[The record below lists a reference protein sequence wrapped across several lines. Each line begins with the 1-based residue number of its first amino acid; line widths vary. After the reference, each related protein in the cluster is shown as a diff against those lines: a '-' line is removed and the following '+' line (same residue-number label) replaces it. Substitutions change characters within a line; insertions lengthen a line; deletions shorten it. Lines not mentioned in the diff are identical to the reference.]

1 MQNKPETDKQ
11 QGKYIWKFASAGKN
25 NEIPAFFSIHGIS
38 PLVAGI
44 LLRRGIDTEDKL
56 KHFCYDT
63 PADLSDPFLMKGMQA
78 AVDRIILALQK
89 KEPLV
94 IYGDYDVD
102 GITATSIL
110 YRFLKRE
117 GADVRFYIPARETE
131 GYGLNLPAVQKL
143 AEEGCKLL
151 ITVDNGIAAADII
164 AQAPETMDIIVT
176 DHHLV
181 PEKIPNAIAVLNPH
195 QKDCRYPYKEL
206 AGCGVAYTVCRAL
219 ALTLH
224 NEAYEEDME
233 LVAMGTI
240 ADVVSLT
247 GENRILVREGLRKMR
262 HTQIP
267 GLAAL
272 LRAAGIVKPG
282 EDKPISVEDV
292 SFGLAPRL
300 NAAGRIAHARMGVD
314 LLISYSREKAEH
326 IARNLCEIN
335 VKRQAVEK
343 GIYEEAVQRLHQL
356 NAEKADV
363 MVIDGHGWNPGVIG
377 ISASR
382 ILEQYNRPVLM
393 ITIKDGIGKGSC
405 RSIPAFDIYQALK
418 AQESLLIQL
427 GGHKMAAGF
436 SIREENIP
444 AFRKAIND
452 YAARV
457 LSPEDFIPELELEE
471 YLPLRELT
479 PRFIH
484 ELEILEP
491 CGCDNPRPLF
501 ASKNLHVNYTRHMG
515 KDNKHFKCMFEQ
527 DNISRQ
533 GIFWNTGVLS
543 PCRNGDIVSAAY
555 RAEIHEWYGENV
567 QLICKDVIIRPA
579 PFMNR
584 DKMVSFYLTVKQ
596 VIDSEGP
603 MEEIQH
609 QVADRLKPSFSFQEV
624 ELMFRVFEEI
634 HLLNRRQRGNET
646 YYQYQP
652 AVKKLD
658 LYTSSTYCKY
668 SMRLII
674 MPVIN
679 EDMNK
684 DKKNISTETAKKINM
699 AEIFSKTLDDET
711 IHTDAS
717 ASTLAD
723 FSD

>member
-11 QGKYIWKFASAGKN
+11 QGKYIWKFASAGKD

-143 AEEGCKLL
+143 AEEGGKLL

-418 AQESLLIQL
+418 AQELLLIQL

-457 LSPEDFIPELELEE
+457 LSPKDFIPELELEE

-533 GIFWNTGVLS
+533 GIFWNTGISS

-567 QLICKDVIIRPA
+567 QLICKDIIIRPE
-579 PFMNR
+579 PFLNR
-584 DKMVSFYLTVKQ
+584 DKMVSFYLTVKR
-596 VIDSEGP
+596 VMDSESP
-603 MEEIQH
+603 IEEIQH

-668 SMRLII
+668 SMRG
-674 MPVIN
+674 
-679 EDMNK
+679 
-684 DKKNISTETAKKINM
+684 
-699 AEIFSKTLDDET
+699 
-711 IHTDAS
+711 
-717 ASTLAD
+717 
-723 FSD
+723 

>member
-11 QGKYIWKFASAGKN
+11 QGKYIWKFASAGKD
-25 NEIPAFFSIHGIS
+25 NEIPAFFSTHGIS

-131 GYGLNLPAVQKL
+131 GYGLNLPAVQTL
-143 AEEGCKLL
+143 AEEGGKLL

-343 GIYEEAVQRLHQL
+343 GIYEEAVRRLHQL

-457 LSPEDFIPELELEE
+457 LSPEDFIPELELEK

-491 CGCDNPRPLF
+491 FGCDNPRPLF

-533 GIFWNTGVLS
+533 GIFWNTGISS

-567 QLICKDVIIRPA
+567 QLICKDIIIRPE
-579 PFMNR
+579 PFLNR
-584 DKMVSFYLTVKQ
+584 DKMVSFYLTVKR
-596 VIDSEGP
+596 VMDSEGP
-603 MEEIQH
+603 IEEIQH

-668 SMRLII
+668 SMRG
-674 MPVIN
+674 
-679 EDMNK
+679 
-684 DKKNISTETAKKINM
+684 
-699 AEIFSKTLDDET
+699 
-711 IHTDAS
+711 
-717 ASTLAD
+717 
-723 FSD
+723 

>member
-11 QGKYIWKFASAGKN
+11 QGKYIWKFASAGKD

-484 ELEILEP
+484 KLEILEP

-533 GIFWNTGVLS
+533 GIFWNTGISS

-567 QLICKDVIIRPA
+567 QLICKDIIIRPE
-579 PFMNR
+579 PFLNR
-584 DKMVSFYLTVKQ
+584 DKMVSFYLTVKR
-596 VIDSEGP
+596 VMDSESP
-603 MEEIQH
+603 IEEIQH

-668 SMRLII
+668 SMRG
-674 MPVIN
+674 
-679 EDMNK
+679 
-684 DKKNISTETAKKINM
+684 
-699 AEIFSKTLDDET
+699 
-711 IHTDAS
+711 
-717 ASTLAD
+717 
-723 FSD
+723 

>member
-11 QGKYIWKFASAGKN
+11 QGKYIWKFASAGKD

-143 AEEGCKLL
+143 AEEGGKLL

-405 RSIPAFDIYQALK
+405 RSISAFDIYQALK
-418 AQESLLIQL
+418 AQELLLIQL

-533 GIFWNTGVLS
+533 GIFWNTGISS

-567 QLICKDVIIRPA
+567 QLICKDIIIRPE
-579 PFMNR
+579 PFLNR
-584 DKMVSFYLTVKQ
+584 DKMVSFYLTVKR
-596 VIDSEGP
+596 VMDSESP
-603 MEEIQH
+603 IEEIQH

-668 SMRLII
+668 SMRG
-674 MPVIN
+674 
-679 EDMNK
+679 
-684 DKKNISTETAKKINM
+684 
-699 AEIFSKTLDDET
+699 
-711 IHTDAS
+711 
-717 ASTLAD
+717 
-723 FSD
+723 

>member
-11 QGKYIWKFASAGKN
+11 QGKYIWKFASAGKD

-117 GADVRFYIPARETE
+117 EANVRFYIPARETE

-343 GIYEEAVQRLHQL
+343 GIYEEAVRRLHQL

-457 LSPEDFIPELELEE
+457 LSPEDFIPELELEK

-491 CGCDNPRPLF
+491 FGCDNPRPLF

-533 GIFWNTGVLS
+533 GIFWNTGISS

-567 QLICKDVIIRPA
+567 QLICKDIIIRPE
-579 PFMNR
+579 PFLNR
-584 DKMVSFYLTVKQ
+584 DKMVSFYLTVKR
-596 VIDSEGP
+596 VMDSEGP
-603 MEEIQH
+603 IEEIQH

-668 SMRLII
+668 SMRG
-674 MPVIN
+674 
-679 EDMNK
+679 
-684 DKKNISTETAKKINM
+684 
-699 AEIFSKTLDDET
+699 
-711 IHTDAS
+711 
-717 ASTLAD
+717 
-723 FSD
+723 

>member
-11 QGKYIWKFASAGKN
+11 QGKYIWKFASAGKD
-25 NEIPAFFSIHGIS
+25 NEIPAFFSTHGIS

-272 LRAAGIVKPG
+272 LRAVGIVKPG

-343 GIYEEAVQRLHQL
+343 GIYEQAVRRLHQL

-444 AFRKAIND
+444 EFRKAIND

-533 GIFWNTGVLS
+533 GIFWNTGISS

-555 RAEIHEWYGENV
+555 RAEIHEWYGEHV
-567 QLICKDVIIRPA
+567 QLICKDIIIRPE
-579 PFMNR
+579 PFLNR
-584 DKMVSFYLTVKQ
+584 DKMVSFYLTVKR
-596 VIDSEGP
+596 VMDSEGP
-603 MEEIQH
+603 IEEIQH

-634 HLLNRRQRGNET
+634 HLLNRLQRGNET

-668 SMRLII
+668 SMRG
-674 MPVIN
+674 
-679 EDMNK
+679 
-684 DKKNISTETAKKINM
+684 
-699 AEIFSKTLDDET
+699 
-711 IHTDAS
+711 
-717 ASTLAD
+717 
-723 FSD
+723 

>member
-11 QGKYIWKFASAGKN
+11 QGKYIWKFASAGKD

-143 AEEGCKLL
+143 AEEECKLL

-181 PEKIPNAIAVLNPH
+181 PEKIPNAVAVLNPH

-247 GENRILVREGLRKMR
+247 GENRILVKEGLRKMR

-314 LLISYSREKAEH
+314 LLIIYSREKAEH

-533 GIFWNTGVLS
+533 GIFWNTGVSS

-567 QLICKDVIIRPA
+567 QLICKDIIIRPE
-579 PFMNR
+579 PFLNR
-584 DKMVSFYLTVKQ
+584 DKMVSFYLTVKR
-596 VIDSEGP
+596 VMDSESP
-603 MEEIQH
+603 IEEIQH

-668 SMRLII
+668 SMRG
-674 MPVIN
+674 
-679 EDMNK
+679 
-684 DKKNISTETAKKINM
+684 
-699 AEIFSKTLDDET
+699 
-711 IHTDAS
+711 
-717 ASTLAD
+717 
-723 FSD
+723 

>member
-11 QGKYIWKFASAGKN
+11 QGKYIWKFASAGKD

-143 AEEGCKLL
+143 AEKGCKLL

-393 ITIKDGIGKGSC
+393 ITIKDGVGKGSC

-418 AQESLLIQL
+418 AQELLLIQL

-501 ASKNLHVNYTRHMG
+501 ASKDLHVNYTRHMG

-533 GIFWNTGVLS
+533 GIFWNTGISS

-567 QLICKDVIIRPA
+567 QLICKDIIIRPE
-579 PFMNR
+579 PFLNR
-584 DKMVSFYLTVKQ
+584 DKMVSFYLTVKR
-596 VIDSEGP
+596 VMDSESP
-603 MEEIQH
+603 IEEIQH

-668 SMRLII
+668 SMRG
-674 MPVIN
+674 
-679 EDMNK
+679 
-684 DKKNISTETAKKINM
+684 
-699 AEIFSKTLDDET
+699 
-711 IHTDAS
+711 
-717 ASTLAD
+717 
-723 FSD
+723 

>member
-11 QGKYIWKFASAGKN
+11 QGKYIWKFASAGKD

-195 QKDCRYPYKEL
+195 QTDCRYPYKEL

-272 LRAAGIVKPG
+272 LRVAGIVKPG

-335 VKRQAVEK
+335 VKRQAVER
-343 GIYEEAVQRLHQL
+343 GIYEEAVRRLHQL

-444 AFRKAIND
+444 EFRKAIND

-533 GIFWNTGVLS
+533 GIFWNTGISS

-567 QLICKDVIIRPA
+567 QLICKDIIIRPE
-579 PFMNR
+579 PFLNR
-584 DKMVSFYLTVKQ
+584 DKMVSFYLTVKR
-596 VIDSEGP
+596 VMDSEGP
-603 MEEIQH
+603 IEEIQH

-668 SMRLII
+668 SMRG
-674 MPVIN
+674 
-679 EDMNK
+679 
-684 DKKNISTETAKKINM
+684 
-699 AEIFSKTLDDET
+699 
-711 IHTDAS
+711 
-717 ASTLAD
+717 
-723 FSD
+723 

>member
-11 QGKYIWKFASAGKN
+11 QGKYIWKFASAGKD

-195 QKDCRYPYKEL
+195 QTDCRYPYKEL

-272 LRAAGIVKPG
+272 LRVAGIVKPG

-335 VKRQAVEK
+335 VKRQAVER
-343 GIYEEAVQRLHQL
+343 GIYEEAVRRLHQL

-444 AFRKAIND
+444 EFRKAIND

-533 GIFWNTGVLS
+533 GIFWNTGISS

-567 QLICKDVIIRPA
+567 QLICKDIIIRPE
-579 PFMNR
+579 PFLNR
-584 DKMVSFYLTVKQ
+584 DKMVSFYLTVKR
-596 VIDSEGP
+596 VMDSEGP
-603 MEEIQH
+603 IEEIQH
-609 QVADRLKPSFSFQEV
+609 QVADRLKPSFSFHEV

-668 SMRLII
+668 SMRG
-674 MPVIN
+674 
-679 EDMNK
+679 
-684 DKKNISTETAKKINM
+684 
-699 AEIFSKTLDDET
+699 
-711 IHTDAS
+711 
-717 ASTLAD
+717 
-723 FSD
+723 

>member
-11 QGKYIWKFASAGKN
+11 QGKYIWKFASAGKD

-195 QKDCRYPYKEL
+195 QTDCRYPYKEL

-343 GIYEEAVQRLHQL
+343 GIYEEAVRRLHQL

-444 AFRKAIND
+444 EFRKAIND

-533 GIFWNTGVLS
+533 GIFWNTGVSS

-567 QLICKDVIIRPA
+567 QLICKDIIIRPE
-579 PFMNR
+579 PFLNR
-584 DKMVSFYLTVKQ
+584 DKMVSFYLTVKR
-596 VIDSEGP
+596 VMDSEGP
-603 MEEIQH
+603 IEEIQH

-634 HLLNRRQRGNET
+634 HLLNRLQRGNET

-668 SMRLII
+668 SMRG
-674 MPVIN
+674 
-679 EDMNK
+679 
-684 DKKNISTETAKKINM
+684 
-699 AEIFSKTLDDET
+699 
-711 IHTDAS
+711 
-717 ASTLAD
+717 
-723 FSD
+723 

>member
-11 QGKYIWKFASAGKN
+11 QGKYIWKFASAGKD

-143 AEEGCKLL
+143 AEEGGKLL

-233 LVAMGTI
+233 LAAMGTI

-418 AQESLLIQL
+418 AQELLLIQL

-533 GIFWNTGVLS
+533 GIFWNTGISS
-543 PCRNGDIVSAAY
+543 PCRNEDIVSAAY

-567 QLICKDVIIRPA
+567 QLICKDIIIRPE
-579 PFMNR
+579 PFLNR
-584 DKMVSFYLTVKQ
+584 DKMVSFYLTVKR
-596 VIDSEGP
+596 VMDSESP
-603 MEEIQH
+603 IEEIQH

-668 SMRLII
+668 SMRG
-674 MPVIN
+674 
-679 EDMNK
+679 
-684 DKKNISTETAKKINM
+684 
-699 AEIFSKTLDDET
+699 
-711 IHTDAS
+711 
-717 ASTLAD
+717 
-723 FSD
+723 

>member
-11 QGKYIWKFASAGKN
+11 QGKYIWKFASAGKD
-25 NEIPAFFSIHGIS
+25 NEIPAFFSTHGIS

-131 GYGLNLPAVQKL
+131 GYGLNLPAVQTL

-267 GLAAL
+267 GLVAL

-343 GIYEEAVQRLHQL
+343 GIYEEAVRRLHQL

-444 AFRKAIND
+444 EFRKAIND

-533 GIFWNTGVLS
+533 GIFWNTGISS

-567 QLICKDVIIRPA
+567 QLICKDIIIRPE
-579 PFMNR
+579 PFLNR
-584 DKMVSFYLTVKQ
+584 DKMVSFYLTVKR
-596 VIDSEGP
+596 VMDSEGP
-603 MEEIQH
+603 IEEIQH

-668 SMRLII
+668 SMRG
-674 MPVIN
+674 
-679 EDMNK
+679 
-684 DKKNISTETAKKINM
+684 
-699 AEIFSKTLDDET
+699 
-711 IHTDAS
+711 
-717 ASTLAD
+717 
-723 FSD
+723 

>member
-11 QGKYIWKFASAGKN
+11 QGKYIWKFASAGKD

-533 GIFWNTGVLS
+533 GIFWNTGISS

-567 QLICKDVIIRPA
+567 QLICKDIIIRPE
-579 PFMNR
+579 PFLNR
-584 DKMVSFYLTVKQ
+584 DKMVSFYLTVKR
-596 VIDSEGP
+596 VMDSESP
-603 MEEIQH
+603 IEEIQH
-609 QVADRLKPSFSFQEV
+609 QVADRLKPSFSFREV

-668 SMRLII
+668 SMRG
-674 MPVIN
+674 
-679 EDMNK
+679 
-684 DKKNISTETAKKINM
+684 
-699 AEIFSKTLDDET
+699 
-711 IHTDAS
+711 
-717 ASTLAD
+717 
-723 FSD
+723 

>member
-11 QGKYIWKFASAGKN
+11 QGKYIWKFASAGKD

-143 AEEGCKLL
+143 AEEGGKLL

-418 AQESLLIQL
+418 AQELLLIQL

-501 ASKNLHVNYTRHMG
+501 AGKNLHVNYTRHMG

-533 GIFWNTGVLS
+533 GIFWNTGISS

-567 QLICKDVIIRPA
+567 QLICKDIIIRPE
-579 PFMNR
+579 PFLNR
-584 DKMVSFYLTVKQ
+584 DKMVSFYLTVKR
-596 VIDSEGP
+596 VMDSESP
-603 MEEIQH
+603 IEEIQH

-668 SMRLII
+668 SMRG
-674 MPVIN
+674 
-679 EDMNK
+679 
-684 DKKNISTETAKKINM
+684 
-699 AEIFSKTLDDET
+699 
-711 IHTDAS
+711 
-717 ASTLAD
+717 
-723 FSD
+723 

>member
-11 QGKYIWKFASAGKN
+11 QGKYIWKFASAGKD
-25 NEIPAFFSIHGIS
+25 NEIPAFFSTHGIS

-272 LRAAGIVKPG
+272 LRAAGIVKLG

-343 GIYEEAVQRLHQL
+343 GIYEQAVRRLHQL

-382 ILEQYNRPVLM
+382 ILAQYNRPVLM

-444 AFRKAIND
+444 EFRKAIND

-533 GIFWNTGVLS
+533 GIFWNTGISS

-555 RAEIHEWYGENV
+555 RAEIHEWYGEHV
-567 QLICKDVIIRPA
+567 QLICKDIIIRPE
-579 PFMNR
+579 PFLNR
-584 DKMVSFYLTVKQ
+584 DKMVSFYLTVKR
-596 VIDSEGP
+596 VMDSEGP
-603 MEEIQH
+603 IEEIQH

-634 HLLNRRQRGNET
+634 HLLNRLQRGNET

-668 SMRLII
+668 SMRG
-674 MPVIN
+674 
-679 EDMNK
+679 
-684 DKKNISTETAKKINM
+684 
-699 AEIFSKTLDDET
+699 
-711 IHTDAS
+711 
-717 ASTLAD
+717 
-723 FSD
+723 

>member
-11 QGKYIWKFASAGKN
+11 QGKYIWKFASAGKD

-272 LRAAGIVKPG
+272 LRVAGIVKPG

-335 VKRQAVEK
+335 VKRQAVER
-343 GIYEEAVQRLHQL
+343 GIYEEAVRRLHQL

-363 MVIDGHGWNPGVIG
+363 MVIDGHGWNPGVVG

-533 GIFWNTGVLS
+533 GIFWNTGISS

-567 QLICKDVIIRPA
+567 QLICKDIIIRPE
-579 PFMNR
+579 PFLNR
-584 DKMVSFYLTVKQ
+584 DKMVSFYLTVKR
-596 VIDSEGP
+596 VMDSEGP
-603 MEEIQH
+603 IEEIQH
-609 QVADRLKPSFSFQEV
+609 QVADRLKPSFSFHEV

-668 SMRLII
+668 SMRG
-674 MPVIN
+674 
-679 EDMNK
+679 
-684 DKKNISTETAKKINM
+684 
-699 AEIFSKTLDDET
+699 
-711 IHTDAS
+711 
-717 ASTLAD
+717 
-723 FSD
+723 

>member
-11 QGKYIWKFASAGKN
+11 QGKYIWKFASAGKD

-272 LRAAGIVKPG
+272 FRAAGIVKPG

-533 GIFWNTGVLS
+533 GIFWNTGISS

-567 QLICKDVIIRPA
+567 QLICKDIIIRPA

-596 VIDSEGP
+596 VMDSEGP
-603 MEEIQH
+603 MEEIQR
-609 QVADRLKPSFSFQEV
+609 QVADRLKPSFSFREV

-634 HLLNRRQRGNET
+634 HLLNRQQKGNEI
-646 YYQYQP
+646 YYQYRP

-668 SMRLII
+668 SMRG
-674 MPVIN
+674 
-679 EDMNK
+679 
-684 DKKNISTETAKKINM
+684 
-699 AEIFSKTLDDET
+699 
-711 IHTDAS
+711 
-717 ASTLAD
+717 
-723 FSD
+723 

>member
-11 QGKYIWKFASAGKN
+11 QGKYIWKFASAGKD
-25 NEIPAFFSIHGIS
+25 NEIPAFFSTHGIS

-343 GIYEEAVQRLHQL
+343 GIYEEAVRRLHQL

-457 LSPEDFIPELELEE
+457 LSPEDFIPELELEK

-491 CGCDNPRPLF
+491 FGCDNPRPLF

-533 GIFWNTGVLS
+533 GIFWNTGISS

-567 QLICKDVIIRPA
+567 QLICKDIIIRPE
-579 PFMNR
+579 PFLNR
-584 DKMVSFYLTVKQ
+584 DKMVSFYLTVKR
-596 VIDSEGP
+596 VMDSEGP
-603 MEEIQH
+603 IEEIQH

-668 SMRLII
+668 SMRG
-674 MPVIN
+674 
-679 EDMNK
+679 
-684 DKKNISTETAKKINM
+684 
-699 AEIFSKTLDDET
+699 
-711 IHTDAS
+711 
-717 ASTLAD
+717 
-723 FSD
+723 

>member
-1 MQNKPETDKQ
+1 
-11 QGKYIWKFASAGKN
+11 
-25 NEIPAFFSIHGIS
+25 
-38 PLVAGI
+38 
-44 LLRRGIDTEDKL
+44 
-56 KHFCYDT
+56 
-63 PADLSDPFLMKGMQA
+63 MKGMQA

-117 GADVRFYIPARETE
+117 EANVRFYIPARETE

-343 GIYEEAVQRLHQL
+343 GIYEEAVRRLHQL

-457 LSPEDFIPELELEE
+457 LSPEDFIPELELEK

-491 CGCDNPRPLF
+491 FGCDNPRPLF

-533 GIFWNTGVLS
+533 GIFWNTGISS

-567 QLICKDVIIRPA
+567 QLICKDIIIRPE
-579 PFMNR
+579 PFLNR
-584 DKMVSFYLTVKQ
+584 DKMVSFYLTVKR
-596 VIDSEGP
+596 VMDSEGP
-603 MEEIQH
+603 IEEIQH

-668 SMRLII
+668 SMRG
-674 MPVIN
+674 
-679 EDMNK
+679 
-684 DKKNISTETAKKINM
+684 
-699 AEIFSKTLDDET
+699 
-711 IHTDAS
+711 
-717 ASTLAD
+717 
-723 FSD
+723 

>member
-11 QGKYIWKFASAGKN
+11 QGKYIWKFASAGKD

-233 LVAMGTI
+233 LAAMGTI

-533 GIFWNTGVLS
+533 GIFWNTGVSS

-567 QLICKDVIIRPA
+567 QLICKDIIIRPE
-579 PFMNR
+579 PFLNR
-584 DKMVSFYLTVKQ
+584 DKMVSFYLTVKR
-596 VIDSEGP
+596 VMDSESP
-603 MEEIQH
+603 IEEIQH

-668 SMRLII
+668 SMRG
-674 MPVIN
+674 
-679 EDMNK
+679 
-684 DKKNISTETAKKINM
+684 
-699 AEIFSKTLDDET
+699 
-711 IHTDAS
+711 
-717 ASTLAD
+717 
-723 FSD
+723 

>member
-233 LVAMGTI
+233 LAAMGTI

-533 GIFWNTGVLS
+533 GIFWNTGISS

-567 QLICKDVIIRPA
+567 QLICKDIIIRPE
-579 PFMNR
+579 PFLNR
-584 DKMVSFYLTVKQ
+584 DKMVSFYLTVKR
-596 VIDSEGP
+596 VMDSESP
-603 MEEIQH
+603 IEEIQH
-609 QVADRLKPSFSFQEV
+609 QVADRLKPSFSFREV

-668 SMRLII
+668 SMRG
-674 MPVIN
+674 
-679 EDMNK
+679 
-684 DKKNISTETAKKINM
+684 
-699 AEIFSKTLDDET
+699 
-711 IHTDAS
+711 
-717 ASTLAD
+717 
-723 FSD
+723 

>member
-11 QGKYIWKFASAGKN
+11 QGKYIWKFASAGKD

-38 PLVAGI
+38 SLVAGI

-533 GIFWNTGVLS
+533 GIFWNTGISS

-567 QLICKDVIIRPA
+567 QLICKDIIIRPE
-579 PFMNR
+579 PFLNR
-584 DKMVSFYLTVKQ
+584 DKMVSFYLTVKR
-596 VIDSEGP
+596 VMDSESP
-603 MEEIQH
+603 IEEIQH

-668 SMRLII
+668 SMRG
-674 MPVIN
+674 
-679 EDMNK
+679 
-684 DKKNISTETAKKINM
+684 
-699 AEIFSKTLDDET
+699 
-711 IHTDAS
+711 
-717 ASTLAD
+717 
-723 FSD
+723 

>member
-11 QGKYIWKFASAGKN
+11 QGKYIWKFASAGKD

-533 GIFWNTGVLS
+533 GIFWNTGISS

-567 QLICKDVIIRPA
+567 QLICKDIIIRPE
-579 PFMNR
+579 PVLNR
-584 DKMVSFYLTVKQ
+584 DKMVSFYLTVKR
-596 VIDSEGP
+596 VMDSESP
-603 MEEIQH
+603 IEEIQH

-668 SMRLII
+668 SMRG
-674 MPVIN
+674 
-679 EDMNK
+679 
-684 DKKNISTETAKKINM
+684 
-699 AEIFSKTLDDET
+699 
-711 IHTDAS
+711 
-717 ASTLAD
+717 
-723 FSD
+723 

>member
-11 QGKYIWKFASAGKN
+11 QGKYIWKFASAGKD

-181 PEKIPNAIAVLNPH
+181 PEKIPNAVAVLNPH

-233 LVAMGTI
+233 LAAMGTI

-418 AQESLLIQL
+418 AQESLLIQM

-533 GIFWNTGVLS
+533 GIFWNTGVSS

-567 QLICKDVIIRPA
+567 QLICKDIIIRPE
-579 PFMNR
+579 PFLNR
-584 DKMVSFYLTVKQ
+584 DKMVSFYLTVKR
-596 VIDSEGP
+596 VMDSESP
-603 MEEIQH
+603 IEEIQH

-668 SMRLII
+668 SMRG
-674 MPVIN
+674 
-679 EDMNK
+679 
-684 DKKNISTETAKKINM
+684 
-699 AEIFSKTLDDET
+699 
-711 IHTDAS
+711 
-717 ASTLAD
+717 
-723 FSD
+723 

>member
-1 MQNKPETDKQ
+1 
-11 QGKYIWKFASAGKN
+11 
-25 NEIPAFFSIHGIS
+25 
-38 PLVAGI
+38 
-44 LLRRGIDTEDKL
+44 
-56 KHFCYDT
+56 
-63 PADLSDPFLMKGMQA
+63 MQA

-117 GADVRFYIPARETE
+117 EANVRFYIPARETE

-343 GIYEEAVQRLHQL
+343 GIYEEAVRRLHQL

-457 LSPEDFIPELELEE
+457 LSPEDFIPELELEK

-491 CGCDNPRPLF
+491 FGCDNPRPLF

-533 GIFWNTGVLS
+533 GIFWNTGISS

-567 QLICKDVIIRPA
+567 QLICKDIIIRPE
-579 PFMNR
+579 PFLNR
-584 DKMVSFYLTVKQ
+584 DKMVSFYLTVKR
-596 VIDSEGP
+596 VMDSEGP
-603 MEEIQH
+603 IEEIQH

-668 SMRLII
+668 SMRG
-674 MPVIN
+674 
-679 EDMNK
+679 
-684 DKKNISTETAKKINM
+684 
-699 AEIFSKTLDDET
+699 
-711 IHTDAS
+711 
-717 ASTLAD
+717 
-723 FSD
+723 

>member
-11 QGKYIWKFASAGKN
+11 QGKYIWKFASAGKD

-117 GADVRFYIPARETE
+117 GADIRFYIPARETE

-282 EDKPISVEDV
+282 ADKPISVEDV

-533 GIFWNTGVLS
+533 GIFWNTGISS

-567 QLICKDVIIRPA
+567 QLICKDIIIRPE
-579 PFMNR
+579 PFLNR
-584 DKMVSFYLTVKQ
+584 DKMVSFYLTVKR
-596 VIDSEGP
+596 VMDSESP
-603 MEEIQH
+603 IEEIQH
-609 QVADRLKPSFSFQEV
+609 QVADRLKPSFSFLEV

-668 SMRLII
+668 SMRG
-674 MPVIN
+674 
-679 EDMNK
+679 
-684 DKKNISTETAKKINM
+684 
-699 AEIFSKTLDDET
+699 
-711 IHTDAS
+711 
-717 ASTLAD
+717 
-723 FSD
+723 

>member
-11 QGKYIWKFASAGKN
+11 QGKYIWKFASAGKD
-25 NEIPAFFSIHGIS
+25 NEIPAFFSTHGIS

-343 GIYEEAVQRLHQL
+343 GIYEQAVRRLHQL

-444 AFRKAIND
+444 EFRKAIND

-533 GIFWNTGVLS
+533 GIFWNTGISS

-555 RAEIHEWYGENV
+555 RAEIHEWYGEHV
-567 QLICKDVIIRPA
+567 QLICKDIIIRPE
-579 PFMNR
+579 PFLNR
-584 DKMVSFYLTVKQ
+584 DKMVSFYLTVKR
-596 VIDSEGP
+596 VMDSEGSI
-603 MEEIQH
+603 EEIQH

-634 HLLNRRQRGNET
+634 HLLNRLQRGNET

-668 SMRLII
+668 SMRG
-674 MPVIN
+674 
-679 EDMNK
+679 
-684 DKKNISTETAKKINM
+684 
-699 AEIFSKTLDDET
+699 
-711 IHTDAS
+711 
-717 ASTLAD
+717 
-723 FSD
+723 

>member
-11 QGKYIWKFASAGKN
+11 QGKYIWKFASAGKD

-533 GIFWNTGVLS
+533 GIFWNTGISS
-543 PCRNGDIVSAAY
+543 PCRNGDIVAAAY

-567 QLICKDVIIRPA
+567 QLICKDIIIRPE
-579 PFMNR
+579 PFLNR
-584 DKMVSFYLTVKQ
+584 DKMVSFYLTVKR
-596 VIDSEGP
+596 VMDSESP
-603 MEEIQH
+603 IEEIQH

-668 SMRLII
+668 SMRG
-674 MPVIN
+674 
-679 EDMNK
+679 
-684 DKKNISTETAKKINM
+684 
-699 AEIFSKTLDDET
+699 
-711 IHTDAS
+711 
-717 ASTLAD
+717 
-723 FSD
+723 

>member
-11 QGKYIWKFASAGKN
+11 QGKYIWKFASAGKD

-181 PEKIPNAIAVLNPH
+181 PEKIPNAVAVLNPH

-533 GIFWNTGVLS
+533 GIFWNTGISS

-567 QLICKDVIIRPA
+567 QLICKDIIIRPE
-579 PFMNR
+579 PFLNR
-584 DKMVSFYLTVKQ
+584 DKMVSFYLTVKR
-596 VIDSEGP
+596 VMDSESP
-603 MEEIQH
+603 IEEIQH

-668 SMRLII
+668 SMRG
-674 MPVIN
+674 
-679 EDMNK
+679 
-684 DKKNISTETAKKINM
+684 
-699 AEIFSKTLDDET
+699 
-711 IHTDAS
+711 
-717 ASTLAD
+717 
-723 FSD
+723 

>member
-11 QGKYIWKFASAGKN
+11 QGKYIWKFASAGKD
-25 NEIPAFFSIHGIS
+25 NEIPAFFSTHGIS

-131 GYGLNLPAVQKL
+131 GYGLNLPAVQML

-343 GIYEEAVQRLHQL
+343 GIYEEAVRRLHQL

-457 LSPEDFIPELELEE
+457 LSPEDFIPELELEK

-491 CGCDNPRPLF
+491 FGCDNPRPLF

-533 GIFWNTGVLS
+533 GIFWNTGISS

-567 QLICKDVIIRPA
+567 QLICKDIIIRPE
-579 PFMNR
+579 PFLNR
-584 DKMVSFYLTVKQ
+584 DKMVSFYLTVKR
-596 VIDSEGP
+596 VMDSEGP
-603 MEEIQH
+603 IEEIQH

-668 SMRLII
+668 SMRG
-674 MPVIN
+674 
-679 EDMNK
+679 
-684 DKKNISTETAKKINM
+684 
-699 AEIFSKTLDDET
+699 
-711 IHTDAS
+711 
-717 ASTLAD
+717 
-723 FSD
+723 

>member
-11 QGKYIWKFASAGKN
+11 QGKYIWKFASAGKD

-533 GIFWNTGVLS
+533 GIFWNTGVSS

-567 QLICKDVIIRPA
+567 QLICKDIIIRPE
-579 PFMNR
+579 PFLNR
-584 DKMVSFYLTVKQ
+584 DKMVSFYLTVKR
-596 VIDSEGP
+596 VMDSESP
-603 MEEIQH
+603 IEEIQH

-668 SMRLII
+668 SMRG
-674 MPVIN
+674 
-679 EDMNK
+679 
-684 DKKNISTETAKKINM
+684 
-699 AEIFSKTLDDET
+699 
-711 IHTDAS
+711 
-717 ASTLAD
+717 
-723 FSD
+723 